1 MSASTPISF
10 SVRPASFV
18 AAASFASDYSKTRKG
33 PNMVISKQSD
43 NHRHASS
50 QKSLKML
57 TVETIEVHS
66 ALWIIHSTSTPFRNE
81 TVKAIEREREPAH
94 NDDTGRSNWIR
105 EVM

>member
-1 MSASTPISF
+1 MLDP
-10 SVRPASFV
+10 PASWQHNYRSLV
-18 AAASFASDYSKTRKG
+18 ITVKPGRVP